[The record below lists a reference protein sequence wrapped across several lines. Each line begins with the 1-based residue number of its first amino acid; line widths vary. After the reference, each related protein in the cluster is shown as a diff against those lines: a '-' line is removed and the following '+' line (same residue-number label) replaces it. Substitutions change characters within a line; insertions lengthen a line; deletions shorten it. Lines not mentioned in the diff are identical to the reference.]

1 MRAARWAGY
10 GDGRVTTL
18 DVGRG
23 LAIAS
28 VIYGHALAPWFMAAG
43 ERFSEPAF
51 LQWKFGASFMMVF
64 FFFLSGVGWR
74 KEKSF
79 IVTLR
84 QSISLVVIAWLA
96 SVVFDV
102 ARLLAGWGGV
112 APALGLVP
120 LDPLGFVHEA
130 VRMGAVGDQYSL
142 TALWFLAA
150 LAIVRVL
157 AAIVVRGGAAV
168 TALATLSLLALT
180 LISTGLGWRNI
191 YQLNLIGV
199 AFAAFV
205 VGHALSSK
213 VRALDRS
220 VPAALAALVL
230 GGLTTALT
238 FDLNDGCRWDLTG
251 RCGQDWL
258 NDGFGVSMYS
268 GQFGNL
274 LLFFLTAAAGTV
286 FAVAL
291 CILIARQNGLVGRRL
306 EAWGRNS
313 LNLLIVNALFL
324 HVANPLIERWIVP
337 RIAGEGWLFFLVL
350 LTGTMAA
357 NLLVTQ
363 ALTRPLRRLTSLA
376 GRIAAET
383 VDLARRMAG
392 WVIVATRGHRVSREH
407 E

>member
-23 LAIAS
+23 LAIVS

-74 KEKSF
+74 AEKAF
-79 IVTLR
+79 TVTLR
-84 QSISLVVIAWLA
+84 QSISLVLIAWLA
-96 SVVFDV
+96 SVVFD
-102 ARLLAGWGGV
+102 AGRLLVGWSGFATAPGE
-112 APALGLVP
+112 PALDLMSFLRG
-120 LDPLGFVHEA
+120 A
-130 VRMGAVGDQYSL
+130 ARMGVVGDQYSL

-157 AAIVVRGGAAV
+157 AAIVVRAGPLV
-168 TALATLSLLALT
+168 TVLATLALLALT
-180 LISTGLGWRNI
+180 LTSTSLGWRNI

-199 AFAAFV
+199 AFAAFI
-205 VGHALSSK
+205 VGHALSAG
-213 VRALDRS
+213 VRALERS
-220 VPAALAALVL
+220 VLAALAVL
-230 GGLTTALT
+230 TVCGAATALT
-238 FDLNDGCRWDLTG
+238 FDLNDGCLWDVTG
-251 RCGQDWL
+251 HCGQDWL
-258 NDGFGVSMYS
+258 NDGFGVSMFS
-268 GQFGNL
+268 GQYGNL
-274 LLFFLTAAAGTV
+274 PLFFFTAAVGTG
-286 FAVAL
+286 FAMAL

-313 LNLLIVNALFL
+313 LNLLIVNSLFL
-324 HVANPLIERWIVP
+324 HVANPLIEHWIVP
-337 RIAGEGWLFFLVL
+337 RVDGVGWFFFVALFTVTF
-350 LTGTMAA
+350 AA
-357 NLLVTQ
+357 NLIVTR

-376 GRIAAET
+376 SRISAEAIDLVRRIASWA
-383 VDLARRMAG
+383 
-392 WVIVATRGHRVSREH
+392 IVATRGHRVSQEH